1 VVTDTAPVYPAVLEE
16 LVPAAWHH
24 VERYAN
30 NPIEADRVGSSTGS
44 KRSAA

>member
-30 NPIEADRVGSSTGS
+30 NPIEADHVGSSTDS